1 MQDESTLSFN
11 YNQTLQVSDS
21 IFEKSV
27 NDSAFETNLKTR
39 QKETNLDDTMKS
51 EMPAKNSLSK
61 VTVREQDELIRE
73 LKKECFGL
81 KMRIF
86 YMEERL
92 HNTFDTSTGDMIKKN
107 VELKVMIEELKQEN
121 SVKTDLLAKA
131 SLAMEQLTAAKMHD
145 EKNESLQVILAKKIK
160 KIESLKKQCSIT
172 KEKLN
177 IAQSKLEEKESK
189 EEKLQKALDDIS
201 DGFEALKTRK
211 HEDEEVLKSMIKELE
226 ETIAD
231 KENTIDSLKMKTA
244 LLEKDNTMFRTTL
257 SKIEIEKEKS
267 AEVFQEQIK
276 QLSASLNEKSK
287 ESKLLEIELNIKE
300 DTLKNAKEELYQA
313 NSHANYDLNKFNTQL
328 LQNEKEIE
336 KLKLLLEAKDKDFV
350 IVSKQLQ
357 VNEDEIKTLHLQLQ
371 SKDKDLLIVSKQLQV
386 NEDEIKTLHLQ
397 LQSKDKDLVF
407 LANSKL
413 ELQRLLDEYDQRFIE
428 EQMKRDEQLAEEVA
442 RLKVNKTKADLSR
455 QLKIAELE
463 SLCQK
468 LEREKVHFELNYQK
482 LKKDFET
489 FQELSNIEKNQ
500 LVLEWESKLK
510 QEKDFQ
516 KQKHNED
523 QKKSEEWLAEEISKF
538 KVSKAKTEISRQLK
552 IAELESL
559 CQKLDKEKVQVE
571 LSYQNM
577 KEELKKVQELSTKEK
592 KQLEEEWE
600 KKLKQEKDLHMNLQE
615 CIKDLTEKI
624 NINEQEI
631 KNLHELQK
639 CNIEEKKKLIGINQH
654 FVTAE
659 DQLKKVNSQLVAMK
673 KKYEKAEESFKEKL
687 KEKEIL
693 ISELQ
698 KKNSVASLSGP
709 LIEKLESL
717 FNITEEE
724 KQKYMQLNLKIMNN
738 RHPESQLNLLE
749 HELSEVEF
757 MRKKLLEHF
766 RALLHEYPL
775 KNTQQDTDFLQS
787 FEGSINDFNHHSTIK
802 TSHREQILEAFLL
815 NKENELDEKKNRINM
830 LENEKSILACELDEL
845 REQKTEEISLNQLK
859 ENNEKSQTLINE
871 LKNQLSVDQTNS
883 HEEKDRLKND
893 VKELCN
899 INKRLRKKIKDLSQ
913 KYQKIVDENHRLL
926 EVQNKAEQQIQMLND
941 KLATELSCNKK
952 LENELHIVKNEFN
965 FCSEHL
971 RSYENLNKHL
981 QQQLDDQKKAY
992 EIQLKVLA
1000 SDLLQL
1006 QTNKTNDSVQ
1016 LNTSTVIGF
1025 EFIINELKAKIL
1037 ESKHEIDSLSKELEN
1052 LKKINLQNVND
1063 LEQSKTTIIALNS
1076 EIFSLKADLSKK
1088 TINYDILRLQ
1098 EEVKHFKESNQT
1110 LELQNNFE
1118 AQKITNENSESEKDT
1133 VLNNLG
1139 SQIDSFSPVHT
1150 SSKHSLSPLNH
1161 QFSQTVDKSILM
1173 PIDNTIALH
1182 IEEMRKLQRHL
1193 QFAIQNNDVLKNK
1206 LEDRLYLIEK
1216 EASSLNDPHLRVTLF
1231 RENDGMRAKIQELDQ
1246 QCQQLKRE
1254 INMLQ
1259 VERENIKAENK
1270 RLHAQI
1276 HDLNQLAFTLKSEMQ
1291 VHDHLVQKAD
1301 KITKTTDIDKELM
1314 VGLLGDIKDLKEKLK
1329 HAVTVD
1335 NQLRN
1340 KLQEKLERLPSAASF
1355 DETEPSTRRALFC
1368 SKDWLVT
1375 NKLDR
1380 DFALLN
1386 ETPTKDNDVSVQ
1398 YPSSNDNSMVSDAL
1412 SREKLLKRHVNDLLT
1427 LSINIEIKLTVTDEK
1442 RAIEIRKNI
1451 MEINATPKEVAQILL
1466 VFKKSNQSRTLTNK
1480 DSLEITSLK
1489 NELRRLKKIL
1499 CSKEKFI
1506 TKTLNMIENNIL
1518 WKETMNQSLMK
1529 KLIKARDMLK
1539 TTNNNLKIKASS
1551 REHSSSSLTSPITE
1565 THTNNIF

>member
-1 MQDESTLSFN
+1 MQDESTLPFN
-11 YNQTLQVSDS
+11 YNQTLQISDT

-27 NDSAFETNLKTR
+27 DGSAFETNLKTR
-39 QKETNLDDTMKS
+39 QKETNSDDTMKS
-51 EMPAKNSLSK
+51 EIPAKNSLSK

-145 EKNESLQVILAKKIK
+145 EKNESSQVILAKKIK
-160 KIESLKKQCSIT
+160 KIESLKKQCNIT

-201 DGFEALKTRK
+201 DGFEALKTQK

-231 KENTIDSLKMKTA
+231 KENTIDSLKMKMA
-244 LLEKDNTMFRTTL
+244 LLEKDNTMFRTAL
-257 SKIEIEKEKS
+257 SKMEIDKEKS
-267 AEVFQEQIK
+267 VEVFQEQIK

-300 DTLKNAKEELYQA
+300 DTLKNVKEELYRA
-313 NSHANYDLNKFNTQL
+313 NSHANCDLNKFNTQL

-371 SKDKDLLIVSKQLQV
+371 SKDKDLA
-386 NEDEIKTLHLQ
+386 
-397 LQSKDKDLVF
+397 F

-413 ELQRLLDEYDQRFIE
+413 ELQRLLDEYDQKFIE
-428 EQMKRDEQLAEEVA
+428 EQKKRDEQLAEEIA
-442 RLKVNKTKADLSR
+442 RLKVNKTKVDLTR

-468 LEREKVHFELNYQK
+468 LEKEKVHFELSYQK

-516 KQKHNED
+516 QQKHEED

-571 LSYQNM
+571 LSYQNI
-577 KEELKKVQELSTKEK
+577 KEELNKVQESSTKEK

-600 KKLKQEKDLHMNLQE
+600 KKLKQEKDLHMNF
-615 CIKDLTEKI
+615 
-624 NINEQEI
+624 
-631 KNLHELQK
+631 HELQK
-639 CNIEEKKKLIGINQH
+639 CNLEEKKKLIGINQH

-738 RHPESQLNLLE
+738 RHPESQLSLLE

-787 FEGSINDFNHHSTIK
+787 FEGSISDSNHHSTIK

-830 LENEKSILACELDEL
+830 LENEKNILTCELDEL

-913 KYQKIVDENHRLL
+913 KYQKIVDENNRLI
-926 EVQNKAEQQIQMLND
+926 EIQNKAEQQVQMLND

-1006 QTNKTNDSVQ
+1006 QTNKKNDSVQ
-1016 LNTSTVIGF
+1016 LNTSISF

-1052 LKKINLQNVND
+1052 LKKLNLQNVND

-1088 TINYDILRLQ
+1088 IINYDILRLQ
-1098 EEVKHFKESNQT
+1098 EEVKHFKESNQA

-1118 AQKITNENSESEKDT
+1118 AQKITNENTESEKDT

-1150 SSKHSLSPLNH
+1150 SSKHTLSPLNH

-1182 IEEMRKLQRHL
+1182 IEEMRKLQKHL
-1193 QFAIQNNDVLKNK
+1193 QFAIQSNDILKNK

-1246 QCQQLKRE
+1246 QCQHLKRE

-1301 KITKTTDIDKELM
+1301 KITKTTDIDKEIM
-1314 VGLLGDIKDLKEKLK
+1314 VGLLEDIKDLKEKLK
-1329 HAVTVD
+1329 HAITVD

-1340 KLQEKLERLPSAASF
+1340 KLQEKLERPPSAASF

-1368 SKDWLVT
+1368 SKNWLVT

-1386 ETPTKDNDVSVQ
+1386 ETPTKDNDISVQ
-1398 YPSSNDNSMVSDAL
+1398 YPSSNDNSMVSDVL
-1412 SREKLLKRHVNDLLT
+1412 SRKKLLKKHVNDLLT

-1451 MEINATPKEVAQILL
+1451 MEINATPKEIVQILL
-1466 VFKKSNQSRTLTNK
+1466 VFKKSNQNRTLTNK
-1480 DSLEITSLK
+1480 DNLEITSLK